1 MDLTHANPNLSE
13 LILGIGLHRGQRM
26 IIGLAGPPGSGKS
39 TLARYV
45 VDEIN
50 KHGYSTAIVLPMDGF
65 HLSNSQ
71 LEKKGIAQIKGA
83 PETFD
88 VNGFVLALSRIRSPV
103 HDTLYVPDY
112 SRVFNEPI
120 AASIGIRAE
129 TNTIVVEGNYLLL
142 ESGDW
147 KNVWQYLDRAWF
159 LNVPWEVCRNRLIAR
174 QIAGGKSLAEASEWV
189 DRSDKANFELVVNGS
204 RTQGV
209 YLIS

>member
-1 MDLTHANPNLSE
+1 MDLTHAKLNLSK
-13 LILGIGLHRGQRM
+13 LISDIGRRRGQHM

-39 TLARYV
+39 TLASYI
-45 VDEIN
+45 VDEVN
-50 KHGYSTAIVLPMDGF
+50 RHGDSTAIVLPMDGF

-88 VNGFVLALSRIRSPV
+88 VNGFILALSRIRSPV
-103 HDTLYVPDY
+103 QDTFYAPDY
-112 SRVFNEPI
+112 SRVLNEPI
-120 AASIGIRAE
+120 AASIGITGE
-129 TNTIVVEGNYLLL
+129 TNIIVVEGNYLLL

-159 LNVPWEVCRNRLIAR
+159 LNVGWEVCRDRLIAR

-189 DRSDKANFELVVNGS
+189 DRSDKANFELVMNGS
-204 RTQGV
+204 RNQGV
-209 YLIS
+209 CLIS